1 MEKYNYKGWDGREFL
16 RWYDEF
22 NKFLDAKQL
31 RTVYPTVDDLCVA
44 MGTVSYEHQGRKIES
59 ARMNN
64 LTDAY
69 VVNGWESELTENYS
83 GIVDCFRYPKSDPAI
98 IARYNQPLYVAV
110 KTRQQVAAAGGK
122 VTVDFYLI
130 NEKNVRGNQQLTIN
144 LTSGG
149 FRFIIPYLHH
159 FSLIVCH
166 RDFQLMVSPDIL
178 LINQIKINGHLSLC
192 GCNLLPGLY
201 RYIQRLIIT
210 SYDSRI

>member
-1 MEKYNYKGWDGREFL
+1 MEKNKEDLEKYSYKGWDGREFL

-22 NKFLDAKQL
+22 NEFLDAKQL

-110 KTRQQVAAAGGK
+110 KTRQQVAAAGGE

-130 NEKNVRGNQQLTIN
+130 NEKNVRGK
-144 LTSGG
+144 TSGSCRCG
-149 FRFIIPYLHH
+149 RCFWRGYPE
-159 FSLIVCH
+159 
-166 RDFQLMVSPDIL
+166 
-178 LINQIKINGHLSLC
+178 SLC
-192 GCNLLPGLY
+192 L
-201 RYIQRLIIT
+201 
-210 SYDSRI
+210 